1 LSVNIKTTG
10 GGLMKIA
17 EKKSAKGLKDGSID
31 SVVDAISEHV
41 EKSENYEFVR
51 IMEQYSKMDAA
62 TMKKFMDY
70 AETL

>member
-1 LSVNIKTTG
+1 MNIKTTG

-31 SVVDAISEHV
+31 SIIDAISEHV
-41 EKSENYEFVR
+41 EKSENCEFVR

-62 TMKKFMDY
+62 TMKKFLDY
-70 AETL
+70 AERL